1 MASRQKLQPRAPW
14 TIRNLVA
21 AQGLAHVLP
30 ALPVGYWQRR
40 VGARAF
46 ALDVV
51 PAMPRESQHVQFA
64 RMPGMPPLWLLASA
78 VMTWGIVP
86 WIWRG
91 DARAERAEARAAVAR
106 VRAATRTPTCAVVFV
121 ASAGE
126 RTRLR
131 HMPHL
136 RATGTTATVSAV
148 GFITLDEIVDV
159 LAEASGDLDGRQCA
173 AAVGHA
179 LRRLR
184 AIDEASEAVP

>member
-1 MASRQKLQPRAPW
+1 MASRPQLQPRAPW
-14 TIRNLVA
+14 SLRNLVA

-51 PAMPRESQHVQFA
+51 PAMPRESQHVQFT
-64 RMPGMPPLWLLASA
+64 RMPGVPPVWLLTSA
-78 VMTWGIVP
+78 VMTWGIAP
-86 WIWRG
+86 WIWRA
-91 DARAERAEARAAVAR
+91 DARSERAEARATIAR

-121 ASAGE
+121 ASANE

-131 HMPHL
+131 HMSYL
-136 RATGTTATVSAV
+136 RATGTAAAVSAV

-159 LAEASGDLDGRQCA
+159 LAEASADLVGRECA
-173 AAVGHA
+173 AAVGDA

-184 AIDEASEAVP
+184 TIDAEAEG